1 MESIAFPSR
10 WRVAATLLAIGIAPF
25 AESARAQ
32 NRPVTYTADVAP
44 LIQKYCAQCHHPGGP
59 GPFALTTYPD
69 ARSHARQ
76 IAAVIQSRYMPPWQ
90 TEPGFGE
97 FIGQSRPTDEESR
110 VFRQWAEGGAPE
122 GVHRAAP
129 KQTWPSDAW
138 RLGQP
143 DLVVTPAE
151 AFELPAGGT
160 DVFRIFVIPVPIGTP
175 RYVRG
180 LEFLPGNARVVHHAN
195 LRIDRTP
202 RSRELDAKDPAPGY
216 DGLLARSAL
225 FPDGHFLGW
234 TPGQAAPLLPKG
246 LAWRLEPGSDL
257 VVQVHM
263 RPGGKVEPVRPSIGF
278 FFGVDPPDR
287 TPAMLRLGR
296 QNIDIAAGEAY
307 TVEDSYTLPVDVE
320 VQAVQPHAHYRA
332 REVRGVAT
340 LPDGTTKWLIDIK
353 NWNFRWQHLYRYE
366 KPFTLPKGTVLSMRY
381 TYDNS
386 ADNPQNPVSP
396 PARALWGQRSAE
408 EMGDLWIQVLTR
420 NDADLATLNRDFRP
434 KAVREDLIGYESLIV
449 RDPSDA
455 GLHDDAAVLYLELGE
470 IERAALHFAATARLT
485 PGVASAH
492 FNVGTVTA
500 LTGKLEAAAAEFEAA
515 IALNP
520 EYDKAHYSLGIIRRQ
535 LGDPSGA
542 ISSLRKAV
550 ALNAQWLAP
559 TVDLAWILATSRASD
574 VRSRDEAVMLAT
586 RAVALTDRPDPAVLD
601 TLAVAY
607 AAAGQFDAAI
617 SAAQAALAA
626 GPPNDLAEE
635 IRARLALYRA
645 GKSYLR

>member
-1 MESIAFPSR
+1 MESIAFMSR
-10 WRVAATLLAIGIAPF
+10 WRVAASLVAIGVAPF
-25 AESARAQ
+25 VELAGAQ
-32 NRPVTYTADVAP
+32 NRQVTYTADVAP
-44 LIQKYCAQCHHPGGP
+44 LIQKYCVQCHHPGGP
-59 GPFALTTYPD
+59 GPFALTTYQD
-69 ARSHARQ
+69 ARSHAKQ
-76 IAAVIQSRYMPPWQ
+76 ITAVIRSGYMPPWQ

-97 FIGQSRPTDEESR
+97 FIGQSRPTEEEVR
-110 VFRQWAEGGAPE
+110 VFRQWAESGAPE

-129 KQTWPSDAW
+129 KLSWPSDAW

-263 RPGGKVEPVRPSIGF
+263 RPGGKVEAVKPSIGF

-287 TPAMLRLGR
+287 SPAMLRLGR
-296 QNIDIAAGEAY
+296 QNIDIAPGEAY
-307 TVEDSYTLPVDVE
+307 TVEDSYTLPVDVD

-340 LPDGTTKWLIDIK
+340 LPDGTTKWLIYIK

-366 KPFTLPKGTVLSMRY
+366 KPFALPKGTVLSMRF

-386 ADNPQNPVSP
+386 AGNPQNPVSP

-434 KAVREDLIGYESLIV
+434 KAVREDLVGYESLIS
-449 RDPSDA
+449 REPSDP
-455 GLHDDAAVLYLELGE
+455 GLHDDAAVLYLELGDFE
-470 IERAALHFAATARLT
+470 GAARHFAATARLT
-485 PGVASAH
+485 PDVAAVH

-500 LTGKLEAAAAEFEAA
+500 LAGKLDAAAAEFQAA

-520 EYDKAHYSLGIIRRQ
+520 DYDKAHYSLGIIRRQ
-535 LGDPSGA
+535 LGDLSGA

-550 ALNAQWLAP
+550 ALNPQWLAP

-574 VRSRDEAVMLAT
+574 AATRAEAVNLAK

-607 AAAGQFDAAI
+607 SAAGQFDDAV
-617 SAAQAALAA
+617 SSAQAALAA
-626 GPPNDLAEE
+626 GPTNDLAEE
-635 IRARLALYRA
+635 IRARLALYRD
-645 GKSYLR
+645 GKPYLR